1 MNESGARYLTMVCFN
16 MPDSLVD
23 DPETRKLDEE
33 VSLKVVIDEDMKLGH
48 RKIQFENLI
57 RLGRPKDRQSEENH
71 NEEEMQSQ
79 PRPLRFQVKT
89 FDEKPQILEANAV
102 LKNHPGEVKKKCFF
116 MTPDFTQKQRKQS
129 F

>member
-1 MNESGARYLTMVCFN
+1 MNESGARC
-16 MPDSLVD
+16 LVD
-23 DPETRKLDEE
+23 DPEKETRKLDEE

-57 RLGRPKDRQSEENH
+57 RLGRPKDRQSEENQ

-102 LKNHPGEVKKKCFF
+102 LKNHPGEVKKKMFFF